1 MSYHVFTVEEANRL
15 VPVLE
20 DAFRRIE
27 EAREEARTH
36 HERLQVLDALWENAV
51 EDPDNP
57 DHEEYREHRKA
68 LSAAA
73 DIVEE
78 TVKEE
83 IVDRGLR
90 FPAGGLE
97 HGLVDF
103 PTSFEGRWVYL
114 CWERG
119 EPELRFWHEVDGGYR
134 GRRPITPEQAEIM
147 GRDDDREALD
157 DSRLDF

>member
-1 MSYHVFTVEEANRL
+1 MSYRVFTVQEANRL

-20 DAFRRIE
+20 QTFDEIE
-27 EAREEARTH
+27 SARDRARHH
-36 HERLQVLDALWENAV
+36 HEKLQVLDALWGEEV

-57 DHEEYREHRKA
+57 DHPEYRTHRRRMTEA
-68 LSAAA
+68 
-73 DIVEE
+73 VELVE
-78 TVKEE
+78 KRVKGE
-83 IVDRGLR
+83 ILDRGLR

-103 PTSFEGRWVYL
+103 PTSYEGRWVYL

-134 GRRPITPEQAEIM
+134 GRRPITAEQAEVM
-147 GRDDDREALD
+147 GREDDPEELD